1 MNLLGLDA
9 IGGIVKTVGDIAGDL
24 ITTDKER
31 MQLELDGYR
40 AESERMAGQVE
51 VNKIEAGNASL
62 FVAGWRPAVGW
73 VGVAAMAYQF
83 LAYPFLQWGWA
94 ALQASGMVHAT
105 MMPPPPLDTDALWV
119 ILSGILGLGVYRT
132 AEKVK
137 GVTRCMPGA
146 GGGCSTP
153 RAHSTPT
160 WRGLGAGSGRRRLL
174 KALGG

>member
-31 MQLELDGYR
+31 LQLELDGYK
-40 AESERMAGQVE
+40 AESERMGGQVE
-51 VNKIEAGNASL
+51 INKIEAGSASL
-62 FVAGWRPAVGW
+62 FVAGWRPGVGW

-83 LAYPFLQWGWA
+83 LLYPFLCWGWA
-94 ALQASGMVHAT
+94 AMQAAGVVPALMP
-105 MMPPPPLDTDALWV
+105 PPPPLDTDALWV

-137 GVTRCMPGA
+137 GVAR
-146 GGGCSTP
+146 
-153 RAHSTPT
+153 
-160 WRGLGAGSGRRRLL
+160 
-174 KALGG
+174 

>member
-31 MQLELDGYR
+31 LQLELDGYR
-40 AESERMAGQVE
+40 AESERMEGQVE
-51 VNKIEAGNASL
+51 INKIEAGSASL

-94 ALQASGMVHAT
+94 AMQASGFVQAE

-119 ILSGILGLGVYRT
+119 ILSGILGLGVYQ
-132 AEKVK
+132 
-137 GVTRCMPGA
+137 
-146 GGGCSTP
+146 GGDAMNAVAS
-153 RAHSTPT
+153 H
-160 WRGLGAGSGRRRLL
+160 
-174 KALGG
+174 KFLGGVCRQSLCSFLRVGHVVILRCNA

>member
-31 MQLELDGYR
+31 LQLELDGYR

-137 GVTRCMPGA
+137 GVTR
-146 GGGCSTP
+146 
-153 RAHSTPT
+153 
-160 WRGLGAGSGRRRLL
+160 
-174 KALGG
+174 

>member
-51 VNKIEAGNASL
+51 VNKIEAGSASL

-94 ALQASGMVHAT
+94 ALQASGLVQAAI
-105 MMPPPPLDTDALWV
+105 MPPPPLDTDALWV

-132 AEKVK
+132 AEKVT
-137 GVTRCMPGA
+137 GVTR
-146 GGGCSTP
+146 
-153 RAHSTPT
+153 
-160 WRGLGAGSGRRRLL
+160 
-174 KALGG
+174 